1 MAVLLSTALFSASA
15 FGQQAVTRTYSFTHV
30 ENFQELQ
37 QMTGLL
43 RTLTSINQITMDSAR
58 LSTTMGG
65 TAEQIGITDW
75 LFRQLDQP
83 PQGPAPL
90 TYNVSVDD
98 VVELMYL
105 PSTLTVQE
113 FQEVANCIRTVVEIP
128 LAFGLNSQ
136 RALAIRAPAAQVV
149 LAAKLVSD
157 LTQAPP
163 TASIRVYPSSAGA
176 DDVTQVYFLTHTESI
191 QDFQETANAVRTI
204 TEIRRIVAD
213 NAPRAIVARGTAA
226 QLAMATWLLHD
237 LDQPQ
242 TAPAAHSYYG
252 PTPEETIRVF
262 YLPAALG
269 TVREFQN
276 AATKIRTAAQ
286 LRRAVALNTQRAFVV
301 RGTISEVSRVNQM
314 VQDLKQ

>member
-1 MAVLLSTALFSASA
+1 MRPLLMAALLSSAA
-15 FGQQAVTRTYSFTHV
+15 FGQQAVTRTYSFTSV
-30 ENFQELQ
+30 DGFQDLQ
-37 QMTGLL
+37 QLTGLM
-43 RTLTSINQITMDSAR
+43 RTMSSINQISTDNAR

-75 LFRQLDQP
+75 LFRELDQP

-98 VVELMYL
+98 VVELLYL
-105 PSTLTVQE
+105 PSTLSVQE
-113 FQEVANCIRTVVEIP
+113 FQEVANCIRTVLEIP
-128 LAFGLNSQ
+128 LAYGYNPPHVL
-136 RALAIRAPAAQVV
+136 ALRAPAAQVV
-149 LAAKLVSD
+149 LAAKLASD

-176 DDVTQVYFLTHTESI
+176 DDVTQVYFLAHTASV

-242 TAPAAHSYYG
+242 TAAAPHSYYG
-252 PTPEETIRVF
+252 PTAEENIRVF
-262 YLPAALG
+262 YLPAVAN
-269 TVREFQN
+269 VQEFQ
-276 AATKIRTAAQ
+276 AAALKIRTASQ
-286 LRRAVALNTQRAFVV
+286 IRRAIALNTQRAFVV
-301 RGTISEVSRVNQM
+301 RGTIPEVSRVDQL